1 MKNHGLNQREEDL
14 LEIMWKLG
22 NEQTTMSLENELAEN
37 KEWSRLNIFKTVR
50 ELMSKG
56 YLEITG
62 VEQNGRQIARV
73 FRPVLSKEEYLA
85 EKLKN
90 SGIDMDSFA
99 DVAVAFAKTE
109 TDEDPEDAV
118 HVLEEMIKK
127 LKKEQKK

>member
-50 ELMSKG
+50 ELMNKG

-62 VEQNGRQIARV
+62 VKQNGRQIARV
-73 FRPVLSKEEYLA
+73 FRPVLTKEEYLA
-85 EKLKN
+85 EKLKC
-90 SGIDMDSFA
+90 SRSIC
-99 DVAVAFAKTE
+99 
-109 TDEDPEDAV
+109 
-118 HVLEEMIKK
+118 
-127 LKKEQKK
+127 